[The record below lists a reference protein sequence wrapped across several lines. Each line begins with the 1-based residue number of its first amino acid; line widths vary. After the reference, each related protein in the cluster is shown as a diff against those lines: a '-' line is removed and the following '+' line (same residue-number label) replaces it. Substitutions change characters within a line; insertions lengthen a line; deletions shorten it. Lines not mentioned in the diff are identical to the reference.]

1 MRRGNGISS
10 HRREIFLVWIFFLQR
25 SPHSLAR
32 GFLVDAAVAGILPVI
47 ALKISDKS
55 GVTVQDA
62 LKGDSIE
69 ITEDSLLGLKYD
81 PTPIWGYFELHI
93 EQEPVLE

>member
-1 MRRGNGISS
+1 MGLVHTDEKYSLFGFFSS
-10 HRREIFLVWIFFLQR
+10 SVLLIASLGDFLLI
-25 SPHSLAR
+25 
-32 GFLVDAAVAGILPVI
+32 AGILPVI

-81 PTPIWGYFELHI
+81 PTPIWGYFDLHI